1 MKLMMTNPRAQNLIA
16 IAGVLLIF
24 LANYAL

>member
-1 MKLMMTNPRAQNLIA
+1 MNFLAISPRAQNLIA
-16 IAGVLLIF
+16 VAGVLLIF